1 MCLVV
6 DRRLHSRF
14 LRLYDINT
22 NELLFQAELYVN
34 FHRNYRELNDYFYCF
49 PHEKILVGIQYSN
62 VHDASIF
69 RNLIQTYS
77 FKCTST
83 LADVVKE
90 QQSKLGN
97 PAYNISRPLTF
108 EKKEHAGW
116 DPKTQT
122 FIMSEIPKEIKT
134 LLKKAGTKKKD
145 LKSKDT
151 ALAIFEILLR
161 QVEYDAL

>member
-1 MCLVV
+1 M
-6 DRRLHSRF
+6 
-14 LRLYDINT
+14 
-22 NELLFQAELYVN
+22 
-34 FHRNYRELNDYFYCF
+34 
-49 PHEKILVGIQYSN
+49 
-62 VHDASIF
+62 
-69 RNLIQTYS
+69 
-77 FKCTST
+77 
-83 LADVVKE
+83 
-90 QQSKLGN
+90 GN
-97 PAYNISRPLTF
+97 PGYNISRPLTF

-161 QVEYDAL
+161 QVEYDALQASRSLLTLNTTNIRSSAINSNNSKGSLGTNH